1 MEIIVLLICISLLV
15 ALGFLWAF
23 IWSIRSGQYDDNYT
37 PGIRI
42 LFEDSTKTSDKQPKA

>member
-1 MEIIVLLICISLLV
+1 MEIIVLLICISILI

-23 IWSIRSGQYDDNYT
+23 IWSIRNGQYDDNYT

-42 LFEDSTKTSDKQPKA
+42 LFEDSNQTSDKQPKA